1 MSQARTLWEE
11 GHERGRNVVALG
23 LALALTAVVL
33 DLAMSGRLGV
43 FFDLAFVMLCAA
55 LALLVRP
62 QDFFTVG
69 VFPPLLMVGVF
80 ALLGLVAPSSIADA
94 RDGVV
99 QAVVTGLAAH
109 SVALVVAYTLCLL
122 FLAIR
127 QRAVAKGSLRA
138 SAGRR

>member
-1 MSQARTLWEE
+1 VSQARTLWEE

-33 DLAMSGRLGV
+33 DLAMIGRLGL
-43 FFDLAFVMLCAA
+43 FFDLAFVVLCAA

-62 QDFFTVG
+62 EEFFTVG
-69 VFPPLLMVGVF
+69 VLPPLLMVGVF
-80 ALLGLVAPSSIADA
+80 TLLGLVAPSSIADP

-109 SVALVVAYTLCLL
+109 SVALVVAYALCLL

-127 QRAVAKGSLRA
+127 QRAVGQGSSRA
-138 SAGRR
+138 GAGRQ